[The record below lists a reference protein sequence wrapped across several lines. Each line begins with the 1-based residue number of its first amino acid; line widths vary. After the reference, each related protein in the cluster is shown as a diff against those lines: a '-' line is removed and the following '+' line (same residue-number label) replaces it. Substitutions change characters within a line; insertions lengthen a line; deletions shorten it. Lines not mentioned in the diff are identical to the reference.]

1 MSKSWLKNLKREK
14 SQNFDR
20 SNYLRLDKNERIIH
34 FDKIF
39 LNTLKKKLNTFQISS
54 YPNIEKIKNLIS
66 KSLSIS
72 NNSICL
78 TPGSDFGLRMCFEY
92 FCKEND
98 RIITLNP
105 TFGMV
110 EVYSKLFGLKNIKI
124 DYDEK
129 LNINLQ
135 LFNTSLKKFS
145 KKISMVIVA
154 NPNSPTGTVIEPK
167 TLLEMIKKTNKLKI
181 PILIDE
187 AYHGFYKISFIKYI
201 KKFDNLVI
209 LRTFS
214 KASGLAG
221 LRAGYI
227 VTGKKISQN
236 LFKYRPMYEINSIS
250 CLAIEYLMKNKSV
263 SRNHIS
269 KINLSKKY
277 LTNELTKMNYN
288 FLNTFG
294 NFFHID
300 LGKNKR
306 KFERILKKNKILI
319 RKGPGVKGYEN
330 YLRFSLGS
338 TTQMKKVI
346 KLLRLL

>member
-1 MSKSWLKNLKREK
+1 MRKSWLKNLKRETP
-14 SQNFDR
+14 QNLDR
-20 SNYLRLDKNERIIH
+20 SDFLRLDKNERVIN
-34 FDKIF
+34 FNKIF

-54 YPNIEKIKNLIS
+54 YPNIEKIRNLIAQN
-66 KSLSIS
+66 LSIS
-72 NNSICL
+72 NSYICL
-78 TPGSDFGLRMCFEY
+78 TSGSDFGLRMCFEY
-92 FCKEND
+92 FCKEKEK
-98 RIITLNP
+98 IITLNP

-124 DYDEK
+124 NYDEK
-129 LNINLQ
+129 LNINL
-135 LFNTSLKKFS
+135 KFLYKNLNNLS
-145 KKISMVIVA
+145 KKISMVIIA
-154 NPNSPTGTVIEPK
+154 NPNSPTGSIIKPK
-167 TLLEMIKKTNKLKI
+167 ILLEIIKKTNKLKI
-181 PILIDE
+181 PVIIDE
-187 AYHGFYKISFIKYI
+187 AYYGFYKFSYIKFI

-236 LFKYRPMYEINSIS
+236 LFKYRPMYEISSIA

-277 LTNELTKMNYN
+277 LSKELTKMNYN
-288 FLNTFG
+288 FLNTHG

-300 LGKNKR
+300 LGGNKK
-306 KFERILKKNKILI
+306 KFETILKINKILI
-319 RKGPGVKGYEN
+319 RKGPGVKGFEN

-338 TTQMKKVI
+338 IIQMKKVI
-346 KLLRLL
+346 KLLKLL

>member
-145 KKISMVIVA
+145 KK
-154 NPNSPTGTVIEPK
+154 
-167 TLLEMIKKTNKLKI
+167 
-181 PILIDE
+181 
-187 AYHGFYKISFIKYI
+187 
-201 KKFDNLVI
+201 
-209 LRTFS
+209 
-214 KASGLAG
+214 
-221 LRAGYI
+221 
-227 VTGKKISQN
+227 SQW
-236 LFKYRPMYEINSIS
+236 
-250 CLAIEYLMKNKSV
+250 
-263 SRNHIS
+263 
-269 KINLSKKY
+269 
-277 LTNELTKMNYN
+277 
-288 FLNTFG
+288 
-294 NFFHID
+294 
-300 LGKNKR
+300 
-306 KFERILKKNKILI
+306 
-319 RKGPGVKGYEN
+319 
-330 YLRFSLGS
+330 
-338 TTQMKKVI
+338 
-346 KLLRLL
+346 